1 MDNIKENVELL
12 KEQIEVKK
20 QEADII
26 AQETQKLLDKVRPS
40 PRKQLSL
47 QQLLLK
53 PHSAPV

>member
-26 AQETQKLLDKVRPS
+26 AQETQKLLDKVTVES
-40 PRKQLSL
+40 EKAAIIAATASET
-47 QQLLLK
+47 
-53 PHSAPV
+53 A